1 MQLRQYQK
9 AIVDSVNK
17 HGNTLIVLPTGLGKT
32 IIAFHLIKQVC
43 ERGGRALFLAPT
55 KPLVKQH
62 LNNFKTLYPNI
73 SACEISGDVNAQ
85 KRVQLYKETQVFF
98 ATPQTV
104 EKDIEKGVITPD
116 FFQFIVFDEAHR
128 GVGKYAYTT
137 ISNYFTT
144 AKRIGLTA
152 SPGGDRERIEE
163 VMENLKLQHVE
174 IRTHQSPDVKPY
186 VKPIEIRWVFV
197 QLPPTLKKCKAWL
210 EKMSERFVKG
220 LAEYGIRV
228 NVKRKGE
235 LMEKRKDILNINH
248 KIKYILLKYYFT
260 LVLAQHALELLE
272 TQGVK
277 ALKTFL
283 QELKH
288 RDTKSAQMF
297 LKQAEVKE
305 LERLLASTD
314 VEHPKLEKLVEL
326 LKRLK
331 DKKVIVFSQYRH
343 QVEVIVEKLRAE
355 GIDARV
361 FMGKRH
367 GFTAKKQNQ
376 VIEQFRNDVFKVL
389 VSTSIGEE
397 GLDIPG
403 VDVVVFYEP
412 VPNEIRAI
420 QRRGRAGRF
429 DKGEVYIMITKG
441 TRDEAFFW
449 VAMRKEKRMV
459 HTVSKMQN
467 SERPQQKKPQS
478 SITDFL

>member
-1 MQLRQYQK
+1 
-9 AIVDSVNK
+9 
-17 HGNTLIVLPTGLGKT
+17 
-32 IIAFHLIKQVC
+32 
-43 ERGGRALFLAPT
+43 
-55 KPLVKQH
+55 
-62 LNNFKTLYPNI
+62 
-73 SACEISGDVNAQ
+73 
-85 KRVQLYKETQVFF
+85 
-98 ATPQTV
+98 
-104 EKDIEKGVITPD
+104 
-116 FFQFIVFDEAHR
+116 
-128 GVGKYAYTT
+128 
-137 ISNYFTT
+137 
-144 AKRIGLTA
+144 
-152 SPGGDRERIEE
+152 
-163 VMENLKLQHVE
+163 
-174 IRTHQSPDVKPY
+174 
-186 VKPIEIRWVFV
+186 
-197 QLPPTLKKCKAWL
+197 
-210 EKMSERFVKG
+210 
-220 LAEYGIRV
+220 
-228 NVKRKGE
+228 
-235 LMEKRKDILNINH
+235 MEKRKDILNINH

-326 LKRLK
+326 LKGLK